1 MTDTSTDLSPRQ
13 SMLDRLRAPIGFL
26 LIAVVAC
33 GGCYYFFLQ
42 KKTEYYTSRDARLVA
57 RAAQQIGRAV
67 KTGAS
72 IVRSAA
78 SLKEPKEAD
87 GNSPAVA
94 KQPNDLIALYK
105 LEPELADQQRLPSKI
120 FRTITR
126 TKPAGPLS
134 PELTSDGEH
143 RYATRTNDGLLLNF
157 DVM

>member
-13 SMLDRLRAPIGFL
+13 STLDRLRAPIGFL

-67 KTGAS
+67 KNGAT

-87 GNSPAVA
+87 GNSPAAA

-105 LEPELADQQRLPSKI
+105 ALGGGWEAPEPASASHPDDRAMSGVELAAA
-120 FRTITR
+120 RTERPRSGST
-126 TKPAGPLS
+126 
-134 PELTSDGEH
+134 H
-143 RYATRTNDGLLLNF
+143 
-157 DVM
+157 